1 MADYIAPPVKTVSP
15 EMEKKDPIRVG
26 PTKKGDKLTMY
37 VTLPFV
43 VSGMNV
49 QHRNIGQL
57 RDLATNPSQWAKEM
71 ELLRKDLVKFFKV
84 ANVDKTLAAWGIS

>member
-1 MADYIAPPVKTVSP
+1 MASYIAPPVQVIAP
-15 EMEKKDPIRVG
+15 QGEAKDPIRVG

-49 QHRNIGQL
+49 QHRNIAEL
-57 RDLATNPSQWAKEM
+57 RRLSGD
-71 ELLRKDLVKFFKV
+71 KV
-84 ANVDKTLAAWGIS
+84 AWASAMSTLRADLEAFFAEKNVSKTLTAWGIK